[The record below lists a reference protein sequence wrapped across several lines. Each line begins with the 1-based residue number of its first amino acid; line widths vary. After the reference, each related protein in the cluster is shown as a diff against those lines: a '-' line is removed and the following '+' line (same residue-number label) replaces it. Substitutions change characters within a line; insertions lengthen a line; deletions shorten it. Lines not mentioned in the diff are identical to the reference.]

1 MLHLTTENFEAE
13 ITSYP
18 RPAVV
23 MFYALW
29 CGKCA
34 MMKPVA
40 EDVAARNQSRIKFCE
55 VEVDESPLL
64 ADKYGADIVPTFV
77 LFQKGKAVK
86 TMKGMLSE
94 SVLEQ
99 RLLQIFRNC

>member
-1 MLHLTTENFEAE
+1 
-13 ITSYP
+13 
-18 RPAVV
+18 

-55 VEVDESPLL
+55 VDVDESPLL
-64 ADKYGADIVPTFV
+64 AAEYGADIVPAFV

-86 TMKGMLSE
+86 TMKGILSE

-99 RLLQIFRNC
+99 RLQEIFRNC